1 MAFQSMLLKILG
13 IRHAEHNCLYPFD
26 TIIAL

>member
-13 IRHAEHNCLYPFD
+13 IGHAKHNRLYPFD